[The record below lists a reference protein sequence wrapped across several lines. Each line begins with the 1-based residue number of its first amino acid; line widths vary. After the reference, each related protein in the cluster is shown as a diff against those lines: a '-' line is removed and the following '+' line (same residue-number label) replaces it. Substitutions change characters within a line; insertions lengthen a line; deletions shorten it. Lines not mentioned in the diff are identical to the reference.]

1 MIKAILLLT
10 FIFVGCSK
18 KLDFDPAKTTT
29 NPEATQEGFVPQNDM
44 CICTKEWMPVCG
56 KNGRTYPSKC
66 QAGCDKVEVVSEGP
80 CPK

>member
-44 CICTKEWMPVCG
+44 CICTKEYNPVCG
-56 KNGRTYPSKC
+56 SDGKTYPSPC
-66 QAGCDKVEVVSEGP
+66 QAGCDGIKEYTEGP
-80 CPK
+80 CK